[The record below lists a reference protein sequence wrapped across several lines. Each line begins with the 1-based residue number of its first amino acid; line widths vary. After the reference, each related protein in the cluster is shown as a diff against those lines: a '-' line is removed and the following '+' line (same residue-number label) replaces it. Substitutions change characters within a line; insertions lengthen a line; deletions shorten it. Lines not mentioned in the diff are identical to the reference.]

1 MQFYRL
7 LFVAILLIVQQT
19 CYSQLL
25 LSSEEYDALPKIE
38 TKGKPGVL
46 ASTPRVGFSLPHRL
60 VTKMGWGAARP
71 GLPPTPPWGC
81 CTTMTGNTTGRT

>member
-46 ASTPRVGFSLPHRL
+46 ASMPRSRILPSPPPGYQNGL
-60 VTKMGWGAARP
+60 GSCSAWATAYAAMGV
-71 GLPPTPPWGC
+71 L
-81 CTTMTGNTTGRT
+81 

>member
-46 ASTPRVGFSLPHRL
+46 ASMPRSRILPSPP
-60 VTKMGWGAARP
+60 P
-71 GLPPTPPWGC
+71 GYQNGLGSCSAWATPTPPWGC